1 MQTIPS
7 IATTPDCPSTPQPT
21 PQPTMDNEENAAA
34 LWNACHA
41 ARDVCRRPQLFL
53 WLQSHLRRLV
63 PHDLAVCAAVRP
75 GPMPLAFHVFHGVPL
90 PPGSLSALADGSGP
104 LVRQLVAQ
112 WLGNGEA
119 AVVDLHQGDAASE
132 PHRLALYRH
141 GFAELMVHG
150 VASLHEQHSLDS
162 MIVVGSRTH
171 RFGPDDLQALD
182 MLLPLLHL
190 MSLRVSAADG
200 TRVPLRMRALPVS
213 GPRGGSGTLTLRE
226 RQILLHVREGKRNA
240 EIGQTLGISALTVK
254 NHLQNIL
261 RKLGASNRAQAV
273 AEALSKNLLSGSAA

>member
-1 MQTIPS
+1 
-7 IATTPDCPSTPQPT
+7 
-21 PQPTMDNEENAAA
+21 MDNEEGAAA

-41 ARDVCRRPQLFL
+41 AREVCRRPQLFL

-63 PHDLAVCAAVRP
+63 PHDLVVCAAVRP
-75 GPMPLAFHVFHGVPL
+75 GPLPLAFHVFHGVPL
-90 PPGSLSALADGSGP
+90 PQGSLSALAEPAGP
-104 LVRQLVAQ
+104 LLRQLLSH
-112 WLGNGEA
+112 WLGSAGA
-119 AVVDLHQGDAASE
+119 SVVDLHEGDAASE

-141 GFAELMVHG
+141 GFSELMVHG
-150 VASLHEQHSLDS
+150 VASVHEQHGLDS

-171 RFGPDDLQALD
+171 RFGPQDLQALD
-182 MLLPLLHL
+182 MLLPMLHL
-190 MSLRVSAADG
+190 MSLRVSAAED
-200 TRVPLRMRALPVS
+200 TRLPLRMRPLPVS
-213 GPRGGSGTLTLRE
+213 GPRGSSSALTMRE

-273 AEALSKNLLSGSAA
+273 AEALSKNLLGGSAA

>member
-1 MQTIPS
+1 MQTSPS
-7 IATTPDCPSTPQPT
+7 IATIPAHPAPLRP
-21 PQPTMDNEENAAA
+21 PMDNEENAAA

-41 ARDVCRRPQLFL
+41 AREVCRRPQLFL

-75 GPMPLAFHVFHGVPL
+75 GPLPLAFHVFHGVPL
-90 PPGSLSALADGSGP
+90 PQGSLSALADVSGP
-104 LVRQLVAQ
+104 LVRQLAAE
-112 WLGNGEA
+112 WLRNGGA
-119 AVVDLHQGDAASE
+119 ATVVDLHQGDPASE

-141 GFAELMVHG
+141 GFSELMVHG
-150 VASLHEQHSLDS
+150 VASVHEQHGLDS
-162 MIVVGSRTH
+162 MVVVGSRTH
-171 RFGPDDLQALD
+171 RFGPADTQALD

-190 MSLRVSAADG
+190 MTLRVSAADG
-200 TRVPLRMRALPVS
+200 TRVPLRMRPLPVA
-213 GPRGGSGTLTLRE
+213 GPRGRSGALTLRE

-240 EIGQTLGISALTVK
+240 EIGHTLGISALTVK

-273 AEALSKNLLSGSAA
+273 AEALSKNLLGGSAA